1 MLPGYRKKTKF
12 VPTQRDSTGFVTLN
26 NVVDTI
32 KDMTSAEEFYEIEPA
47 EVLKVHLDVTDSDF
61 PTLTTDEGEV
71 VANYG
76 MMGSVTVRLLH
87 SQNLGEFVEKL
98 VRPISQ
104 HIVQYPLRGEI
115 VNVAQ
120 YNDELY
126 YYNPLNLYGNVNM
139 NKLAFTTGDGKV
151 YPALTKYNRKINVEE
166 GDTIFQGR
174 FRQSVHFGSDQRA
187 PQGSTGV
194 HRASHLAPQILPSP
208 WGFQF

>member
-115 VNVAQ
+115 VNVAE
-120 YNDELY
+120 YNGDLY
-126 YYNPLNLYGNVNM
+126 YYNPLNLRNQVNM
-139 NKLAFTTGDGKV
+139 NRAGGMIGEGKV
-151 YPALTKYNRKINVEE
+151 FPADTKMNRRLAPDHGDVIIN
-166 GDTIFQGR
+166 GR
-174 FRQSVHFGSDQRA
+174 FGNNIKLGSDA
-187 PQGSTGV
+187 
-194 HRASHLAPQILPSP
+194 IDYK
-208 WGFQF
+208 